1 MNPWDAPAQPQT
13 GVAQILA
20 RCVAA
25 GVLSQET
32 LDSFPKDPDLFSPQ
46 LQQAEQIAAVRREID
61 QKSLEVELL
70 RLEQEGADVTHP
82 FHLSQK
88 FEALQR
94 FTSHLQGVLREQ
106 RSLRQRLMKPLCQQN
121 LPVEASL
128 HRYVVEMLG
137 LAIDFI
143 ERLESSVQ
151 AKRFAPSVAQSVT
164 TLENCLARLLS
175 LVSEMEELS
184 EQVLQ
189 WRGIQASP
197 PALLTPGRITKKR
210 S

>member
-1 MNPWDAPAQPQT
+1 MNPWDTQAPQT
-13 GVAQILA
+13 GVAQVMA

-32 LDSFPKDPDLFSPQ
+32 LDSIPKDPDLFSPQ
-46 LQQAEQIAAVRREID
+46 LQQAEQIAALRREID

-70 RLEQEGADVTHP
+70 RLEREGADVTHP
-82 FHLSQK
+82 FHLAQK
-88 FEALQR
+88 FEALQQ

-128 HRYVVEMLG
+128 HRYIVEMLG

-143 ERLESSVQ
+143 ERLESSVR
-151 AKRFAPSVAQSVT
+151 AKRFAPSVGQSVT

-175 LVSEMEELS
+175 MVSEMEELS

-189 WRGIQASP
+189 WRGVQASP
-197 PALLTPGRITKKR
+197 PALLTPGRVVKKH